1 MAFDFNKTYPLL
13 PLRDAV
19 VFPLTTR
26 RILVGREMSL
36 RALEF
41 AENHN
46 NEIILVAQKNV
57 EQESLDN
64 PMLDLYTVGVIAR
77 VSNVTPFP
85 NGCVKVVLEGDSVVD
100 LRSIILRDG
109 FLQVT
114 VSPREHFIK
123 AEDKSEKFEDVLNM
137 FRDYAMHR
145 NIAEGM
151 VEALFTMN
159 SHINAF
165 YGMIPFLPVSLS
177 EKQALLEVD
186 SINALAERLI
196 SLMQVAQDNEN
207 VLVRVQQNV
216 RQKMAQ
222 QQKEW
227 FISEQIRQLQDE
239 LDGENGGS
247 SEPDQLLKKIK
258 AKKFSKAIEEKLEE
272 EIVRMRMMQP
282 TSPEYAVSR
291 NYVDWFLSV
300 PYGVY
305 TDTVLN
311 MKKVKSELDS
321 KHFGLDKVK
330 ERIME
335 YVAVLKLTGTE
346 RRAPILCLVGPP
358 GVGKTT
364 LVESIAAAMQR
375 NFVRITLGG
384 VRDEA
389 EIRGHRRTY
398 IGAMPGRFIHALR
411 RAKCMNPV
419 ILLDEI
425 DKMASD
431 FRGDPA
437 SAMLEV
443 LDPEQNHDFTD
454 HFMEVGLDLSRV
466 LFIATANSEGEIPE
480 ALRDRLE
487 IVRLPGY
494 YPHEKLQIASK
505 YLLPRICER
514 TGVKLNEQVSFS
526 DEIINAVMR
535 GWTRE
540 AGVRELERTLENA
553 VRHRAKEIVMGKKIK
568 PEITAKILQEYLG
581 APRFLD
587 NQLPEPGRPG
597 VVTGLAWT
605 SVGGEI
611 LPIESMLLSGKGQL
625 ILTGKLG
632 DVMKESAQIAVSL
645 VRERLQRFGIDPAI
659 VKKTDIHIHVPEGA
673 VPKDGPSAGI
683 ALTLC
688 LLSAFT
694 KQPIPPDIAFT
705 GEVSLTGACLPI
717 GGLNEKAL
725 AALAAGVKTLRL
737 PEGNK
742 KDVAE
747 LPEPAKKGLKIY
759 THKHIDEIVK
769 ILFKDVAK
777 TKETSEAKPQA
788 KKVAKTESAN
798 VAEKVAKVKSEV
810 AADADKTAVK
820 KPAKPAKKKASKK

>member
-1 MAFDFNKTYPLL
+1 MALDTSKMYPLL

-19 VFPLTTR
+19 VFPHTTR
-26 RILVGREMSL
+26 RILVGRDISL
-36 RALEF
+36 RALEY
-41 AENHN
+41 AESHDG
-46 NEIILVAQKNV
+46 EIILSAQKNI
-57 EQESLDN
+57 EQEEIEN
-64 PMLDLYTVGVIAR
+64 PMLDIYSVGVLAH

-85 NGCVKVVLEGDSVVD
+85 NGCVKVVLEGEQVVD
-100 LRSIILRDG
+100 LRSIVTKNDYLA
-109 FLQVT
+109 VT
-114 VSPREHFIK
+114 VSARNPSITAADKTPR
-123 AEDKSEKFEDVLNM
+123 FETVLTQ
-137 FRDYAMHR
+137 FKEYSLHR
-145 NIAEGM
+145 NISEGM
-151 VEALFTMN
+151 VDALFTMD
-159 SHINAF
+159 SQINAF
-165 YGMIPFLPVSLS
+165 YGMIPFLQISMD
-177 EKQALLEVD
+177 ERQRLLEIGEID
-186 SINALAERLI
+186 ALAERLI
-196 SLMQVAQDNEN
+196 EIMQVAADTDTMM
-207 VLVRVQQNV
+207 VKVQQNV

-239 LDGENGGS
+239 LDGENGNS

-258 AKKFSKAIEEKLEE
+258 AKKFSAAIQEKLED
-272 EIVRMRMMQP
+272 EIGRMKLMQP

-291 NYVDWFLSV
+291 NYLDWFLTL
-300 PYGVY
+300 PYGEY

-364 LVESIAAAMQR
+364 LVESIAHAMQR

-398 IGAMPGRFIHALR
+398 IGAMPGRFIQALR
-411 RAKCMNPV
+411 RAKCMNPI

-466 LFIATANSEGEIPE
+466 LFIATANSEAEIPE

-487 IVRLPGY
+487 MVRLPGY

-505 YLLPRICER
+505 YLVPRICER
-514 TGVKLNEQVSFS
+514 TGIENGKDVAF
-526 DEIINAVMR
+526 DDAIISKVIR
-535 GWTRE
+535 EWTRE
-540 AGVRELERTLENA
+540 AGVRELERTLENV
-553 VRHRAKEIVMGKKIK
+553 VRHRAKDKVMGKKYK
-568 PEITAKILQEYLG
+568 TEVTEKTLQDYLG
-581 APRFLD
+581 APRYLD
-587 NQLPEPGRPG
+587 NQLPAAGRPG
-597 VVTGLAWT
+597 VIVGLAWT

-611 LPIESMLLSGKGQL
+611 LPIECMLLPGKGTL
-625 ILTGKLG
+625 LMTGKLG
-632 DVMKESAQIAVSL
+632 DVMKESAQIALSL
-645 VRERLQRFGIDPAI
+645 VRERLSRFGIDPNI

-694 KQPIPPDIAFT
+694 KQPVSPEIAFT
-705 GEVSLTGACLPI
+705 GEVSLTGACLAI

-725 AALAAGVKTLRL
+725 AALQAGVKTLRL
-737 PEGNK
+737 PAQNQ
-742 KDVAE
+742 KDVNE
-747 LPEPAKKGLKIY
+747 LPAPAKKGLKIF
-759 THKHIDEIVK
+759 THKHIDEIIKV
-769 ILFKDVAK
+769 LFK
-777 TKETSEAKPQA
+777 E
-788 KKVAKTESAN
+788 
-798 VAEKVAKVKSEV
+798 VKSE
-810 AADADKTAVK
+810 AAG
-820 KPAKPAKKKASKK
+820 KKK

>member
-1 MAFDFNKTYPLL
+1 ML

-19 VFPLTTR
+19 VFPMKTR

-36 RALEF
+36 HALDY
-41 AENHN
+41 AENHDN
-46 NEIILVAQKNV
+46 VIVLVAQRDV
-57 EQESLDN
+57 TAEELQN
-64 PMLDLYTVGVIAR
+64 PMLDLYSVGVIAR

-85 NGCVKVVLEGDSVVD
+85 NGCVKVVLEGEQVVD
-100 LRSIILRDG
+100 LRSILMLNG
-109 FLQVT
+109 FLNVT
-114 VSPREHFIK
+114 VSPRKNSIK
-123 AEDKSEKFEDVLNM
+123 LDSKTKLFDEVLSKFRE
-137 FRDYAMHR
+137 YATKR

-151 VEALFTMN
+151 VDAFFGMESQL
-159 SHINAF
+159 NAF
-165 YGMIPFLPVSLS
+165 YGMVPFLQVSLAEKQSFLEMESLDEMS
-177 EKQALLEVD
+177 EKLLT
-186 SINALAERLI
+186 
-196 SLMQVAQDNEN
+196 LMELTDANEN
-207 VLVRVQQNV
+207 VLVRIQQNV

-239 LDGENGGS
+239 LDGDGDGG
-247 SEPDQLLKKIK
+247 SEPDQLLKKIR
-258 AKKFSKAIEEKLEE
+258 AKKFSPAIVEKLED
-272 EIVRMRMMQP
+272 EISRMKLMQP
-282 TSPEYAVSR
+282 TSPEYVVSR
-291 NYVDWFLSV
+291 NYLDWFLNL

-311 MKKVKSELDS
+311 MKKVKAELDS

-330 ERIME
+330 ERVME

-364 LVESIAAAMQR
+364 LVESIANAMQR

-411 RAKCMNPV
+411 RAKCMNPI

-514 TGVKLNEQVSFS
+514 TGVKLEEQVSF
-526 DEIINAVMR
+526 DEATVNAVMR

-540 AGVRELERTLENA
+540 AGVRELERTLESV
-553 VRHRAKEIVMGKKIK
+553 VRHRAKEIVMGKKFK
-568 PEITAKILQEYLG
+568 PEITDKQLQEYLG

-611 LPIESMLLSGKGQL
+611 LPIECMLLSGKGQ
-625 ILTGKLG
+625 IIMTGKLG

-645 VRERLQRFGIDPAI
+645 VRERLHRFGIDPAI

-694 KQPIPPDIAFT
+694 RIPVPPDVAFT
-705 GEVSLTGACLPI
+705 GEVSLTGACLAI

-725 AALAAGVKTLRL
+725 AALQAGVKTLRL
-737 PEGNK
+737 PAQNK
-742 KDVAE
+742 KDVDE
-747 LPEPAKKGLKIY
+747 LPAPAKKGLKIF

-769 ILFKDVAK
+769 ILFVQKK
-777 TKETSEAKPQA
+777 A
-788 KKVAKTESAN
+788 KK
-798 VAEKVAKVKSEV
+798 
-810 AADADKTAVK
+810 
-820 KPAKPAKKKASKK
+820 

>member
-1 MAFDFNKTYPLL
+1 ML

-19 VFPLTTR
+19 VFPMTTR
-26 RILVGREMSL
+26 RILVGRDMSL
-36 RALEF
+36 RALEY
-41 AENHN
+41 AENHD
-46 NEIILVAQKNV
+46 NEIILVAQRDVTV
-57 EQESLDN
+57 EELQN
-64 PMLDLYTVGVIAR
+64 PMLDLFSVGVAAR

-85 NGCVKVVLEGDSVVD
+85 NGCVKVVLEGVQVVD
-100 LRSIILRDG
+100 LRSILMQDG
-109 FLQVT
+109 FLHVT
-114 VSPREHFIK
+114 VSPRKNAIK
-123 AEDKSEKFEDVLNM
+123 LESKTPRFDEVLSR
-137 FRDYAMHR
+137 FREYATKR

-151 VEALFTMN
+151 VDAFFGMENQL
-159 SHINAF
+159 NAY
-165 YGMIPFLPVSLS
+165 YGMVPFLQVSLAEKQSFLEMASLDEMS
-177 EKQALLEVD
+177 EKLLALMDVTE
-186 SINALAERLI
+186 
-196 SLMQVAQDNEN
+196 DNEN
-207 VLVRVQQNV
+207 VLVRIQQNV

-239 LDGENGGS
+239 LDGDNAGA

-258 AKKFSKAIEEKLEE
+258 AKKFTPVIVEKLED
-272 EIVRMRMMQP
+272 EISRMRMMQP

-291 NYVDWFLSV
+291 NYIDWFLNL

-305 TDTVLN
+305 TETVLN

-346 RRAPILCLVGPP
+346 RRSPILCLVGPP

-364 LVESIAAAMQR
+364 LVESIANAMQR

-411 RAKCMNPV
+411 RAKCMNPI

-466 LFIATANSEGEIPE
+466 LFIATANSESEIPE

-514 TGVKLNEQVSFS
+514 TGVKLEKQVSF
-526 DEIINAVMR
+526 DEKIVTEVMR

-540 AGVRELERTLENA
+540 AGVRELERTLENV
-553 VRHRAKEIVMGKKIK
+553 VRHRAKEIVMGKKFK
-568 PEITAKILQEYLG
+568 PEITEKQLQEYLG

-587 NQLPEPGRPG
+587 SQLPAPGKPG

-611 LPIESMLLSGKGQL
+611 LPIECMLLSGKGQ
-625 ILTGKLG
+625 IIMTGKLG

-645 VRERLQRFGIDPAI
+645 VRERLHRFGIDPAI

-694 KQPIPPDIAFT
+694 RIPVAPDIAFT
-705 GEVSLTGACLPI
+705 GEVSLTGACLAI

-725 AALAAGVKTLRL
+725 AALQAGVKTLRL
-737 PEGNK
+737 PAQNK
-742 KDVAE
+742 KDVDE
-747 LPEPAKKGLKIY
+747 LPTPAKKGLKIY
-759 THKHIDEIVK
+759 THKHIDEIIKV
-769 ILFKDVAK
+769 LFKD
-777 TKETSEAKPQA
+777 S
-788 KKVAKTESAN
+788 
-798 VAEKVAKVKSEV
+798 
-810 AADADKTAVK
+810 
-820 KPAKPAKKKASKK
+820 KKKK

>member
-1 MAFDFNKTYPLL
+1 MSFDYSKTFPLL

-19 VFPLTTR
+19 VFPSTTR
-26 RILVGREMSL
+26 RILVGRDMSL
-36 RALEF
+36 RALEY
-41 AENHN
+41 AEGHN
-46 NEIILVAQKNV
+46 NEIVLVAQRDVSEEELK
-57 EQESLDN
+57 N
-64 PMLDLYTVGVIAR
+64 PMLDLYSVGVLAR
-77 VSNVTPFP
+77 VSNVMPFP
-85 NGCVKVVLEGDSVVD
+85 NGCVKVVLEGEEVVD
-100 LRSIILRDG
+100 LRSILMADG
-109 FLQVT
+109 FLNVT
-114 VSPREHFIK
+114 VSPRKTRIDAK
-123 AEDKSEKFEDVLNM
+123 DKTRLFDEVLTR
-137 FRDYAMHR
+137 FREYATKR

-151 VEALFTMN
+151 VDAFFGMENQL
-159 SHINAF
+159 NAY
-165 YGMIPFLPVSLS
+165 YGMIPFLQVSLA
-177 EKQALLEVD
+177 EKQSFLEVK
-186 SINALAERLI
+186 
-196 SLMQVAQDNEN
+196 SLDEMSTKLLMLMDVSEDNEN

-239 LDGENGGS
+239 LDGDGAGA
-247 SEPDQLLKKIK
+247 SEPDQLLNKIK
-258 AKKFSKAIEEKLEE
+258 AKNFTPAIVEKLED
-272 EIVRMRMMQP
+272 EIGRMKLMQP

-291 NYVDWFLSV
+291 NYIDWFLNL

-346 RRAPILCLVGPP
+346 RRSPILCLVGPP

-364 LVESIAAAMQR
+364 LVESIASAMQR

-411 RAKCMNPV
+411 RAKCMNPI

-466 LFIATANSEGEIPE
+466 LFIATANSESEIPE

-514 TGVKLNEQVSFS
+514 TGVKLKEQVSF
-526 DEIINAVMR
+526 DDDTVNAVMR

-540 AGVRELERTLENA
+540 AGVRELERTLESV
-553 VRHRAKEIVMGKKIK
+553 VRHRAKEIVMGKKFK
-568 PEITAKILQEYLG
+568 PEIKDKQLQEYLG

-611 LPIESMLLSGKGQL
+611 LPIECMLLSGKGQ
-625 ILTGKLG
+625 IIMTGKLG

-645 VRERLQRFGIDPAI
+645 VRERLHRFGIDPAI

-694 KQPIPPDIAFT
+694 KIPVPPDIAFT
-705 GEVSLTGACLPI
+705 GEVSLTGACLAI

-725 AALAAGVKTLRL
+725 AALQAGVKTLRL
-737 PEGNK
+737 PAQNK
-742 KDVAE
+742 KDVDE
-747 LPEPAKKGLKIY
+747 LPAPAKKGLKIY

-769 ILFKDVAK
+769 ILFVK
-777 TKETSEAKPQA
+777 A
-788 KKVAKTESAN
+788 KKS
-798 VAEKVAKVKSEV
+798 
-810 AADADKTAVK
+810 
-820 KPAKPAKKKASKK
+820 

>member
-1 MAFDFNKTYPLL
+1 ML

-19 VFPLTTR
+19 VFPMTTR

-36 RALEF
+36 HAIEY
-41 AENHN
+41 AENN
-46 NEIILVAQKNV
+46 DNLIVLVAQRDVTV
-57 EQESLDN
+57 EELQN
-64 PMLDLYTVGVIAR
+64 PMLDLYTVGVMAR

-85 NGCVKVVLEGDSVVD
+85 NGCVKVVLEGEQVVD
-100 LRSIILRDG
+100 LRSILMQNG
-109 FLQVT
+109 FLNVT
-114 VSPREHFIK
+114 VSPRKNSIK
-123 AEDKSEKFEDVLNM
+123 LDSKTTLFDEVLTKFRE
-137 FRDYAMHR
+137 YATKR

-151 VEALFTMN
+151 VDAFFGMESQL
-159 SHINAF
+159 NAY
-165 YGMIPFLPVSLS
+165 YGMVPFLQVSLAEKQSFLEMESLDEMS
-177 EKQALLEVD
+177 EKLLALMSFTD
-186 SINALAERLI
+186 
-196 SLMQVAQDNEN
+196 DNEN
-207 VLVRVQQNV
+207 VLVRIQQNV

-227 FISEQIRQLQDE
+227 FISEQIRQLQEE
-239 LDGENGGS
+239 LDGDGDGS
-247 SEPDQLLKKIK
+247 SEPEQLLKKIK
-258 AKKFSKAIEEKLEE
+258 AKKFSPAIVEKLED
-272 EIVRMRMMQP
+272 EIGRMKLMQP

-291 NYVDWFLSV
+291 NYIDWFLNL

-346 RRAPILCLVGPP
+346 RRSPILCLVGPP

-364 LVESIAAAMQR
+364 LVESIANAMQR

-398 IGAMPGRFIHALR
+398 IGAMPGRFINALR
-411 RAKCMNPV
+411 RAKCMNPI

-466 LFIATANSEGEIPE
+466 LFIATANSESEIPE

-494 YPHEKLQIASK
+494 YPHEKIQIASN

-514 TGVKLNEQVSFS
+514 TGVKLGEQVSF
-526 DEIINAVMR
+526 DDAIVTEVMR

-540 AGVRELERTLENA
+540 AGVRELERTLENI
-553 VRHRAKEIVMGKKIK
+553 VRHRAKEIVMGKKFK
-568 PEITAKILQEYLG
+568 PEITGKQLQEYLG

-587 NQLPEPGRPG
+587 SQLPEPGRPG
-597 VVTGLAWT
+597 IVTGLAWT

-611 LPIESMLLSGKGQL
+611 LPIECMLLSGKGQ
-625 ILTGKLG
+625 IIMTGKLG

-645 VRERLQRFGIDPAI
+645 VRERLHRFGIDPAI

-694 KQPIPPDIAFT
+694 RIPVAPDIAFT
-705 GEVSLTGACLPI
+705 GEVSLTGACLAI

-725 AALAAGVKTLRL
+725 AALQAGVKTLRL
-737 PEGNK
+737 PAQNK
-742 KDVAE
+742 KDVDE
-747 LPEPAKKGLKIY
+747 LPAPAKKGLKIY

-769 ILFKDVAK
+769 ILFVQKK
-777 TKETSEAKPQA
+777 A
-788 KKVAKTESAN
+788 KK
-798 VAEKVAKVKSEV
+798 
-810 AADADKTAVK
+810 
-820 KPAKPAKKKASKK
+820 

>member
-1 MAFDFNKTYPLL
+1 
-13 PLRDAV
+13 
-19 VFPLTTR
+19 
-26 RILVGREMSL
+26 MSL
-36 RALEF
+36 HGIEY
-41 AENHN
+41 AENN
-46 NEIILVAQKNV
+46 DNLIVLVAQRDVTV
-57 EQESLDN
+57 EELQN
-64 PMLDLYTVGVIAR
+64 PMLDLYTVGVMAR

-85 NGCVKVVLEGDSVVD
+85 NGCVKVVLEGEQVVD
-100 LRSIILRDG
+100 LRSILMQNG
-109 FLQVT
+109 FLNVT
-114 VSPREHFIK
+114 VSPRKNSIK
-123 AEDKSEKFEDVLNM
+123 LDSKTTLFDEVLTKFRE
-137 FRDYAMHR
+137 YATKR

-151 VEALFTMN
+151 VDAFFGMESQL
-159 SHINAF
+159 NAY
-165 YGMIPFLPVSLS
+165 YGMVPFLQVSLAEKQSFLEMESLDEMS
-177 EKQALLEVD
+177 EKLLALMSFTD
-186 SINALAERLI
+186 
-196 SLMQVAQDNEN
+196 DNEN
-207 VLVRVQQNV
+207 VLVRIQQNV

-227 FISEQIRQLQDE
+227 FISEQIRQLQEE
-239 LDGENGGS
+239 LDGDGDGS
-247 SEPDQLLKKIK
+247 SEPEQLLKKIK
-258 AKKFSKAIEEKLEE
+258 AKKFSPAIVEKLED
-272 EIVRMRMMQP
+272 EIGRMKLMQP

-291 NYVDWFLSV
+291 NYIDWFLNL

-346 RRAPILCLVGPP
+346 RRSPILCLVGPP

-364 LVESIAAAMQR
+364 LVESIANAMQR

-398 IGAMPGRFIHALR
+398 IGAMPGRFINALR
-411 RAKCMNPV
+411 RAKCMNPI

-466 LFIATANSEGEIPE
+466 LFIATANSESEIPE

-494 YPHEKLQIASK
+494 YPHEKIQIASN

-514 TGVKLNEQVSFS
+514 TGVKLGEQVSF
-526 DEIINAVMR
+526 DDAIVTEVMR

-540 AGVRELERTLENA
+540 AGVRELERTLENI
-553 VRHRAKEIVMGKKIK
+553 VRHRAKEIVMGKKFK
-568 PEITAKILQEYLG
+568 PEITGKQLQEYLG

-587 NQLPEPGRPG
+587 SQLPEPGRPG
-597 VVTGLAWT
+597 IVTGLAWT

-611 LPIESMLLSGKGQL
+611 LPIECMLLSGKGQ
-625 ILTGKLG
+625 IIMTGKLG

-645 VRERLQRFGIDPAI
+645 VRERLHRFGIDPAI

-694 KQPIPPDIAFT
+694 RIPVAPDIAFT
-705 GEVSLTGACLPI
+705 GEVSLTGACLAI

-725 AALAAGVKTLRL
+725 AALQAGVKTLRL
-737 PEGNK
+737 PAQNK
-742 KDVAE
+742 KDVDE
-747 LPEPAKKGLKIY
+747 LPAPAKKGLKIY

-769 ILFKDVAK
+769 ILFKN
-777 TKETSEAKPQA
+777 A
-788 KKVAKTESAN
+788 KK
-798 VAEKVAKVKSEV
+798 
-810 AADADKTAVK
+810 
-820 KPAKPAKKKASKK
+820 

>member
-1 MAFDFNKTYPLL
+1 
-13 PLRDAV
+13 
-19 VFPLTTR
+19 
-26 RILVGREMSL
+26 MSL

>member
-1 MAFDFNKTYPLL
+1 MSFDFSKTYPLL

-19 VFPLTTR
+19 VFPMTTR
-26 RILVGREMSL
+26 RILIGRDISL
-36 RALEF
+36 RALDQ
-41 AENHN
+41 AESAGT
-46 NEIILVAQKNV
+46 EIVLVSQKNI
-57 EQESLDN
+57 EQEVLEN
-64 PMLDLYTVGVIAR
+64 PMLDLYSVGVAAR
-77 VSNVTPFP
+77 IDSVTPFP
-85 NGCVKVVLEGDSVVD
+85 NGCVKAVLEGVQIVD
-100 LRSIILRDG
+100 LRSISTSDG
-109 FLQVT
+109 YMQVT
-114 VSPREHFIK
+114 VSERKNSIK
-123 AEDKSEKFEDVLNM
+123 LTDKSSRFAEVLAQ
-137 FRDYAMHR
+137 FKAYSLKH
-145 NIAEGM
+145 NIADGM
-151 VEALFTMN
+151 MDALFAMDSQVNTL
-159 SHINAF
+159 
-165 YGMIPFLPVSLS
+165 YGIIPFLQISLS
-177 EKQALLEVD
+177 ERQNLLECN
-186 SINALAERLI
+186 SIDELANHI
-196 SLMQVAQDNEN
+196 VALMQVMDENEN

-227 FISEQIRQLQDE
+227 FITEQIRQLQDE
-239 LDGENGGS
+239 LDGDSAGA

-258 AKKFSKAIEEKLEE
+258 AKKFSPAIAEKLED
-272 EIVRMRMMQP
+272 EIERMRMMQP

-291 NYVDWFLSV
+291 NYVDWFLNL

-346 RRAPILCLVGPP
+346 RRSPILCLVGPP

-364 LVESIAAAMQR
+364 LVESIANAMQR

-411 RAKCMNPV
+411 RAKCMNPI

-466 LFIATANSEGEIPE
+466 LFIATANTENEIPE

-514 TGVKLNEQVSFS
+514 TGVKLGEQVSF
-526 DEIINAVMR
+526 DEKMVTEVMR

-540 AGVRELERTLENA
+540 AGVRELERTLENV
-553 VRHRAKEIVMGKKIK
+553 VRHRAKEIVMGKKFK
-568 PEITAKILQEYLG
+568 PEITEKQLQEYLG

-587 NQLPEPGRPG
+587 SQLPEPGRPG
-597 VVTGLAWT
+597 IVTGLAWT

-611 LPIESMLLSGKGQL
+611 LPIECMLLSGKGQ
-625 ILTGKLG
+625 IIMTGKLG
-632 DVMKESAQIAVSL
+632 DVMKESAQLAVSL
-645 VRERLQRFGIDPAI
+645 VRERLHRFGIDPAI

-694 KQPIPPDIAFT
+694 KIPVPPDIAFT
-705 GEVSLTGACLPI
+705 GEVSLTGACLAI

-725 AALAAGVKTLRL
+725 AALQAGVKTLRL
-737 PEGNK
+737 PAQNK
-742 KDVAE
+742 KDVDE
-747 LPEPAKKGLKIY
+747 LPAPAKKGLKIF

-769 ILFKDVAK
+769 ILFV
-777 TKETSEAKPQA
+777 Q
-788 KKVAKTESAN
+788 
-798 VAEKVAKVKSEV
+798 
-810 AADADKTAVK
+810 
-820 KPAKPAKKKASKK
+820 KKAK

>member
-1 MAFDFNKTYPLL
+1 ML

-19 VFPLTTR
+19 VFPMTTR

-36 RALEF
+36 HAIEH
-41 AENHN
+41 AENN
-46 NEIILVAQKNV
+46 DNVIVLVAQRDV
-57 EQESLDN
+57 TIEELQN
-64 PMLDLYTVGVIAR
+64 PMLDLYTVGVMAR

-85 NGCVKVVLEGDSVVD
+85 NGCVKVVLEGEEVVD
-100 LRSIILRDG
+100 LRSIIMQNG
-109 FLQVT
+109 FLNVT
-114 VSPREHFIK
+114 VSPRKNSIQLNSKTKLFDEVLT
-123 AEDKSEKFEDVLNM
+123 KFRE
-137 FRDYAMHR
+137 YATKR

-151 VEALFTMN
+151 VDAFFGMESQL
-159 SHINAF
+159 NAY
-165 YGMIPFLPVSLS
+165 YGMIPFLQVSLAEKQSFLEMESLDEMS
-177 EKQALLEVD
+177 EKLLALMSFTD
-186 SINALAERLI
+186 
-196 SLMQVAQDNEN
+196 DNEN
-207 VLVRVQQNV
+207 VLVRIQQNV

-227 FISEQIRQLQDE
+227 FISEQIRQLQEE
-239 LDGENGGS
+239 LDGDGDGS

-258 AKKFSKAIEEKLEE
+258 AKKFSPAIVEKLED
-272 EIVRMRMMQP
+272 EIGRMKLMQP

-291 NYVDWFLSV
+291 NYIDWFLNL

-346 RRAPILCLVGPP
+346 RRSPILCLVGPP

-364 LVESIAAAMQR
+364 LVESIANAMQR

-398 IGAMPGRFIHALR
+398 IGAMPGRFINALR
-411 RAKCMNPV
+411 RAKCMNPI

-494 YPHEKLQIASK
+494 YPHEKIQIASN

-514 TGVKLNEQVSFS
+514 TGVKLNEQVSF
-526 DEIINAVMR
+526 DDAIVTEVMR

-540 AGVRELERTLENA
+540 AGVRELERTLENV
-553 VRHRAKEIVMGKKIK
+553 VRHRAKEIVMGKKFK
-568 PEITAKILQEYLG
+568 PEITGKQLQEYLG

-587 NQLPEPGRPG
+587 SQLPEPGRPG
-597 VVTGLAWT
+597 IVTGLAWT

-611 LPIESMLLSGKGQL
+611 LPIECMLLSGKGQ
-625 ILTGKLG
+625 IIMTGKLG

-645 VRERLQRFGIDPAI
+645 VRAMR
-659 VKKTDIHIHVPEGA
+659 KKRKVMR
-673 VPKDGPSAGI
+673 V
-683 ALTLC
+683 
-688 LLSAFT
+688 F
-694 KQPIPPDIAFT
+694 PIRRRQT
-705 GEVSLTGACLPI
+705 GM
-717 GGLNEKAL
+717 
-725 AALAAGVKTLRL
+725 
-737 PEGNK
+737 
-742 KDVAE
+742 
-747 LPEPAKKGLKIY
+747 
-759 THKHIDEIVK
+759 
-769 ILFKDVAK
+769 
-777 TKETSEAKPQA
+777 
-788 KKVAKTESAN
+788 
-798 VAEKVAKVKSEV
+798 
-810 AADADKTAVK
+810 
-820 KPAKPAKKKASKK
+820 